1 MNTFFLYGAFT
12 FLKQYFYSMEAKD
25 RIKIL
30 KGMIVK
36 DAKDLFS
43 NYALAMEYN
52 SAGDIKEAQKILEFI
67 IKTDEKYL
75 AAYYQLG
82 KLYENHNK
90 KEKAIE
96 IYKKGAVIAQTNG
109 NFKTLGEIN
118 EALWLLEDE
127 D

>member
-1 MNTFFLYGAFT
+1 
-12 FLKQYFYSMEAKD
+12 MEAKD

-30 KGMIVK
+30 KGMINK

-43 NYALAMEYN
+43 NYALAMEYH
-52 SAGDIKEAQKILEFI
+52 SAGDLKEAQKILEFV

-82 KLYENHNK
+82 KLFEQQK
-90 KEKAIE
+90 KNDKAIE
-96 IYKKGAVIAQTNG
+96 IYKKGVVIAQSQN

-118 EALWLLEDE
+118 EALWLIDDE

>member
-1 MNTFFLYGAFT
+1 
-12 FLKQYFYSMEAKD
+12 MEAKD

-30 KGMIVK
+30 KTMVGK

-52 SAGDIKEAQKILEFI
+52 SAGDFKEAQRILEFI

-82 KLYENHNK
+82 KIFEQQNK
-90 KEKAIE
+90 NSKAVE
-96 IYKKGAVIAQTNG
+96 VYKKGAIIAQSQS

-118 EALWLLEDE
+118 EALWLLDDE
-127 D
+127 E

>member
-1 MNTFFLYGAFT
+1 
-12 FLKQYFYSMEAKD
+12 MEAKD

-30 KGMIVK
+30 KGMIEK

-52 SAGDIKEAQKILEFI
+52 SAGNHKDAQKILEFI
-67 IKTDEKYL
+67 IKADENYL

-82 KLYENHNK
+82 KILENQNK
-90 KEKAIE
+90 APKAVE
-96 IYKKGAVIAQTNG
+96 IYKKGADIAQKQG
-109 NFKTLGEIN
+109 NYKTLGEIN

>member
-1 MNTFFLYGAFT
+1 
-12 FLKQYFYSMEAKD
+12 MEAKD

-30 KGMIVK
+30 KGMIGK

-52 SAGDIKEAQKILEFI
+52 AAGDIKEAQKILEFI

-82 KLYENHNK
+82 KLFENNNK
-90 KEKAIE
+90 SDKAIE
-96 IYKKGAVIAQTNG
+96 VYKKGAAIAQAQA